1 MLERFRN
8 GHQLDT
14 ARNLRT
20 LYHWGQAY
28 AVPVPIAIGRLEV
41 IVLKIDFA
49 QKGVANAAVRG
60 VTDKIGTS
68 GRKLIGQT
76 NAGQAEKACRPDRSN
91 PIVGNGTWN
100 RPRAVH
106 ESIDS
111 NGCRQT
117 VVLSEIAERLS
128 PSRSRGRRWGR
139 RRDPTVS
146 SKVRARGIFSE
157 LVQRSVTTSF
167 GGIKSLLPSF
177 DLFGRNV
184 VMPGAINQN
193 VRSNEGNDNDS
204 TKRAKQDIGIVPR
217 MNLRLHV
224 VR

>member
-1 MLERFRN
+1 MVLYHSRTGWIRISCVSRRVAVDVTAAIGPIKRISQPHGAAKDRPFRN

-20 LYHWGQAY
+20 LYHWSQAY

-157 LVQRSVTTSF
+157 LVQRSV
-167 GGIKSLLPSF
+167 
-177 DLFGRNV
+177 
-184 VMPGAINQN
+184 
-193 VRSNEGNDNDS
+193 
-204 TKRAKQDIGIVPR
+204 
-217 MNLRLHV
+217 
-224 VR
+224 